1 MSELQGFRQALE
13 RLDQIVADMAV
24 TDSGLQERS
33 SEIKR
38 DRAALT
44 KLIEDLRGELRRLN
58 SARDQESKDAASKMV
73 AEGTR
78 QVRDSLNELKA
89 SADEINERLRSNTLM
104 WGLRYFA
111 GGMGVCTVLLLGWLY
126 FYDPVSSH
134 LRKLEEKMIAQE
146 RIMALAPYVQPDAKG
161 GWTVRIQKGSIFV
174 EPDGQ
179 VYARLP
185 GK

>member
-1 MSELQGFRQALE
+1 MNELQGFRQTLE
-13 RLDQIVADMAV
+13 RLDQIAADMAV

-38 DRAALT
+38 DRAALS
-44 KLIEDLRGELRRLN
+44 KVVEDLRDEIRRLN
-58 SARDQESKDAASKMV
+58 SARDQASKDAAAQMV
-73 AEGTR
+73 AEGTQ

-89 SADEINERLRSNTLM
+89 SADEIHERLHSNALR
-104 WGLRYFA
+104 WGLQYFA

-134 LRKLEEKMIAQE
+134 LRKLEAEMRGQE
-146 RIMALAPYVQPDAKG
+146 RIMALVPYLQPDGKG
-161 GWTVRIQKGSIFV
+161 GWTVRIQKGSVFTG
-174 EPDGQ
+174 PDGQ